1 MFRKVLVANRGEIA
15 VRIIRSL
22 KEMGIKS
29 VAVYSQADAE
39 CLHTFV
45 ADEAICIGPAPVTDS
60 YLNKV
65 ALINA
70 ALVTGAQAIHPGFG
84 FLSENASFASMCEAY
99 GITFIG
105 PSAQTIS
112 MAGDKASA
120 RAVMQKAGLPVIP
133 GSDGEVADLESCY
146 TLAERLGY
154 PVLLKATAGGGGKGM
169 RFVYQPEEMEKA
181 FESGTMEAKNAF
193 GNGGLYMEK
202 VIVRPRHI
210 EVQILGDTQGN
221 VIHLGERDCS
231 LQRRNQKVI
240 EEAPA
245 MQLSDALL
253 ARLRAAAVAG
263 GRAAG
268 YTSAGTIEF
277 LVDEAENFYFME
289 MNTRIQVEHPITEM
303 ITGMD
308 IVREQVR
315 IAAGQSISVA
325 QEDVCFRGNSI
336 ECRINACQPDKGFLP
351 SCGQISGCIL
361 PGGPGIRVDTHIY
374 HSYVVPPFYDSML
387 CKIISYGADREE
399 ARRRMMRA
407 LSETVIR
414 GVDTNIDYLLGIL
427 GSEAYERG
435 GLHTGYLEE
444 A

>member
-1 MFRKVLVANRGEIA
+1 MFHKVLVANRGEIA

-39 CLHTFV
+39 CLHTLV
-45 ADEAICIGPAPVTDS
+45 ADEAICIGPASVADS

-70 ALVTGAQAIHPGFG
+70 ALITGAEAIHPGFG
-84 FLSENASFASMCEAY
+84 FLSENAAFASLCEKY

-105 PSAQTIS
+105 PTAETIS

-120 RAVMQKAGLPVIP
+120 RAVMEAAGLPVIP
-133 GSDGEVADLESCY
+133 GSDGEVADAKSCY
-146 TLAERLGY
+146 ALAERLGY

-169 RFVYQPEEMEKA
+169 RFVYRPEEMEKA
-181 FESGTMEAKNAF
+181 FESGAMEAKNAF

-210 EVQILGDTQGN
+210 EVQILGDCFGN

-245 MQLSDALL
+245 IQLSEEMLR
-253 ARLRAAAVAG
+253 RLREAAVRG

-268 YTSAGTIEF
+268 YHSAGTIEF
-277 LVDEAENFYFME
+277 LVDADENFYFME
-289 MNTRIQVEHPITEM
+289 MNTRIQVEHPITEC
-303 ITGMD
+303 ITGVD
-308 IVREQVR
+308 IVREQVK
-315 IAAGQSISVA
+315 IAAGERLSLK
-325 QEDVCFRGNSI
+325 QEDVRLQGNSI
-336 ECRINACQPDKGFLP
+336 ECRINACRPTKGFQP
-351 SCGQISGCIL
+351 SCGQITGCIL

-374 HSYVVPPFYDSML
+374 HSYAVPPFYDSML
-387 CKIISYGADREE
+387 CKIISYGADRDE
-399 ARRRMMRA
+399 ARIRMIRA
-407 LSETVIR
+407 LSETVIS
-414 GVDTNIDYLLGIL
+414 GVDTNIDYLLDIL
-427 GSEAYERG
+427 KSEAFAAG
-435 GLHTGYLEE
+435 ALHTGYLEE
-444 A
+444 V